1 MQAGE
6 FFSKSAN
13 LSAAKMEEWTER
25 MHDIAAKT
33 AQETVAMGVITFF
46 TLVLLPSTFVA
57 VRYGIQPLISAAWA
71 ASPSLTQSQTFFSS
85 GIIKFDNNDG
95 NHTDASG
102 GDKMGDWSLR
112 EPALKLFL
120 VMSLPLMGISL
131 GTWAFYRS
139 AAFRK
144 ARERLTALELGL
156 AEKPGDSEGLGERR
170 L

>member
-1 MQAGE
+1 MQVGE
-6 FFSKSAN
+6 VLSKSAN
-13 LSAAKMEEWTER
+13 LSAVKMEEWTVK
-25 MHDIAAKT
+25 MHAIAART

-85 GIIKFDNNDG
+85 GIIQFDNNDG
-95 NHTDASG
+95 NYTDANG
-102 GDKMGDWSLR
+102 GGKMGDWSLR
-112 EPALKLFL
+112 KPALKLFL

-131 GTWAFYRS
+131 GTWAIYRS

-144 ARERLTALELGL
+144 AREGLTSLELGL
-156 AEKPGDSEGLGERR
+156 AEKPGDSEGMGERR
-170 L
+170 Q